1 MSISF
6 DAGIEIRLPIEP
18 DASSAEIVETL
29 LRIPENWLGRTVF
42 AASEGKLTF
51 AQLREGMLQSA
62 AWLGKRDI
70 RPGDVVAVCLPKCLP
85 AIQWV
90 YGVFACGAIY
100 APLQFNGPPSR
111 LNAIITS
118 LRPRLVLTTPE
129 MAGRLAREGDD
140 NRAASEI
147 LVALTLAAGEIELLA
162 SGLALPV
169 SIPERRPDE
178 LTAIYFTSGST
189 GQPKGVMW
197 SRRAMEAT
205 VRRTL
210 QHHHANADDRLISH
224 IGFHYSPSMDIFYP
238 LFSGCSTFVLTE
250 RETLVPEQVA
260 TVLERERIT
269 MWVSSASLL
278 RLLAEGGG
286 LAQRRLDAVRY
297 VEFMGEPL
305 AVPVLR
311 RLMAAFPMAR
321 FLNNYGATEAYDI
334 AHYPVPRPL
343 PEDLANVPLGR
354 PLSNYEFHLRCEDG
368 SEAKDGESGEICV
381 IGPQVMMGYWAE
393 PDQTAARR
401 IDGRPDSYRTGD
413 FACRDG
419 DGILRMIGRKD
430 NVVKLHGNRFDLGE
444 VAAVLKKHPAVREV
458 VAFAIAT
465 NAALGD
471 KEVRAAI
478 QVDPALVD
486 NPALLNELRRL
497 CRDSLPNFAR
507 PVRYAML
514 EAFPLLSSGKIDRK
528 ALEQKLS
535 AS

>member
-1 MSISF
+1 M
-6 DAGIEIRLPIEP
+6 PIAP
-18 DASSAEIVETL
+18 DASSAKIVEPL
-29 LRIPENWLGRTVF
+29 LGIPENWSGRTAF
-42 AASEGKLTF
+42 TATGGALTF
-51 AQLREGMLQSA
+51 AQLREGMLRSA
-62 AWLGKRDI
+62 AWLSKRGV

-85 AIQWV
+85 AIQLV
-90 YGVFACGAIY
+90 YGVFACGAVY
-100 APLQFNGPPSR
+100 APLQFNGPQSR
-111 LNAIITS
+111 LKAIIAS
-118 LRPRLVLTTPE
+118 LRPRLVLTTAE
-129 MAGRLAREGDD
+129 MAARFARESGGQAT
-140 NRAASEI
+140 NEQ
-147 LVALTLAAGEIELLA
+147 LVALTLVTGEIDQLA
-162 SGLALPV
+162 SGLALPTSV
-169 SIPERRPDE
+169 PERRPDE
-178 LTAIYFTSGST
+178 LAAIYFTSGST

-197 SRRAMEAT
+197 SRRAMAAT
-205 VRRTL
+205 VGRTL

-238 LFSGCSTFVLTE
+238 LLSGCSAFVLTE
-250 RETLVPEQVA
+250 REALVAEVVA
-260 TVLERERIT
+260 AAIERERIT

-278 RLLAEGGG
+278 RLLAEGGN
-286 LAQRRLDAVRY
+286 LEQRQLGAMRY

-311 RLMAAFPMAR
+311 RLMDAFPMAR

-334 AHYPVPRPL
+334 AHYRVPRPL
-343 PEDLANVPLGR
+343 PGDLAAVPLGR
-354 PLSNYEFHLRCEDG
+354 PLGNYDFQLRSEDG

-381 IGPQVMMGYWAE
+381 SGPQVMMGYWAE

-401 IDGRPDSYRTGD
+401 IDGRPNSYRTGD
-413 FACRDG
+413 FAYRDG

-444 VAAVLKKHPAVREV
+444 VAAVLKRHPAVREAV
-458 VAFAIAT
+458 VFAFAT

-478 QVDPALVD
+478 QVDRALVD
-486 NPALLNELRRL
+486 DPTLLNQLRRL

-507 PVRYAML
+507 PVRFAML
-514 EAFPLLSSGKIDRK
+514 ETFPLLSSGKIDRK